1 MVAAIISNTAHS
13 NTNQM
18 ISRAS
23 IARLVYIG
31 NEQNK
36 SFLLYQFYWKRLLSI
51 KSYDY
56 VDIFERCREEV
67 LKKLRKKILKLDL
80 IVSEKLKFEK
90 LTNDDSGRK
99 VIDTTSHN
107 PLS

>member
-1 MVAAIISNTAHS
+1 M
-13 NTNQM
+13 
-18 ISRAS
+18 
-23 IARLVYIG
+23 
-31 NEQNK
+31 
-36 SFLLYQFYWKRLLSI
+36 
-51 KSYDY
+51 
-56 VDIFERCREEV
+56 FERCREEV
-67 LKKLRKKILKLDL
+67 HKKLRKKILKLDL